1 MLRFLTALSL
11 LVGVSVTASAQQ
23 EPVCTAADSIVVR
36 GNSRVS
42 AVTIRSD
49 AGISTQQQLDVPTYQ
64 RAIKNVFSGG
74 EFDDVNITCSLSP
87 DGTKQILVIEVK
99 ERPLLADV
107 KVEGANAVSERTV
120 RDRIVITRS
129 RPLDPADVARAV
141 SVLDSLYSERGY
153 HLARIQP
160 ETTFVE
166 NGALLTFRIAEG
178 RRLAISG
185 IGVTVDTNAK
195 VSERAIVAAMKTKPE
210 GIPWFKKGDYDEDV
224 FIGDLTERLPLY
236 FGRRGFIDAVVLKD
250 TLIVDP
256 DLGKGMLQIEIS
268 EGSQYRIGTFEIVG
282 NRVFSSETLQ
292 RFYPF
297 GEQTTPLAERVTS
310 LIKRDRIPEGVFD
323 AERWGA
329 AAQEVRQA
337 YYNEGYIGVR
347 LNPVVER
354 AVGPDSVPVVN
365 LRWEI
370 EEGPVSIIN
379 RIDIQGN
386 DYTTEMCIRDQLVI
400 FPGSVFNFDRLRRSH
415 SQISNLGFFE
425 PLTDPD
431 VKPSQNGNEAN
442 VDITF
447 IVTEKKTGNINF
459 GASVGQG
466 AGIGGFIGL
475 DQPNLFGQCKRGS
488 LQWQFG
494 RLINDFN
501 LSYTDPSI
509 KRTTYSGKVDVYHTR
524 SRYYIEDLG
533 RQVRSGGSIRLGF
546 PLRSSNYSRMFVSY
560 GAEAVKYA
568 RDAGS
573 LLGTLADECDNCLR
587 STLSTTFTRET
598 RLGLP
603 FATAGSLQSFDAQ
616 FNGGPL
622 GGKAQFQRYTTEVR
636 SYAPLGSF
644 SGAQLGAQ
652 PIEFTL
658 GLTFKGGAVFGNTG
672 PFFPFQEFVM
682 GGTQQGEQLRGY
694 DEFTITPRGFVT
706 STSSFETR
714 QEAFGRA
721 FLSTTA
727 EFGVR
732 VSQGFYVNAFFDAGN
747 VWDHPSEI
755 DPTRLFRGAGVGVA
769 LITPLGPLGLDWA
782 YGFDRLNEQGR
793 RDPKWKL
800 HFKLGQ
806 LF

>member
-1 MLRFLTALSL
+1 MLRFFAALSVFL
-11 LVGVSVTASAQQ
+11 GASASAFGQAT
-23 EPVCTAADSIVVR
+23 VCSLPDSIAVR
-36 GNSRVS
+36 GNTRVS

-49 AGISTQQQLDVPTYQ
+49 AGISSKQQLDFGIVQ
-64 RAIKNVFSGG
+64 RAIRNVFSSGQ
-74 EFDDVNITCSLSP
+74 FDDVKITCALAP
-87 DGTKQILVIEVK
+87 DSTKQVLVIDVK

-107 KVEGANAVSERTV
+107 RVEGADAVSDRTV
-120 RDRIVITRS
+120 RDRVAITRS
-129 RPLDPADVARAV
+129 QPLNPADVARAV
-141 SVLDSLYSERGY
+141 AVLDSLYSERGY

-160 ETTFVE
+160 ETSYVD
-166 NGALLTFRIAEG
+166 NGAVLTFRISEG

-185 IGVTVDTNAK
+185 IGVAVDSNAK
-195 VSERAIVAAMKTKPE
+195 VSERAIVGAMKTKPE

-224 FIGDLTERLPLY
+224 FIGDLTERLPDY
-236 FGRRGFIDAVVLKD
+236 FGRRGFIDAVVVRD
-250 TLIVDP
+250 TLVVDP
-256 DLGKGMLQIEIS
+256 DLGKGMLHLQIS
-268 EGSQYRIGTFEIVG
+268 EGPQYRIGTFEIVG
-282 NRVFSSETLQ
+282 NRVFPTEALQ
-292 RFYPF
+292 QFYPF
-297 GEQTTPLAERVTS
+297 GDRTTPLTERVTS

-329 AAQEVRQA
+329 AAQEVRTA

-347 LNPVVER
+347 INPVVER
-354 AVGPDSVPVVN
+354 TTGPDSVPTVN

-400 FPGSVFNFDRLRRSH
+400 FPGSVFNFDRIRRSH

-425 PLTDPD
+425 PLPDPD
-431 VKPSQNGNEAN
+431 IKPSRSGNEGD
-442 VDITF
+442 VDVTF
-447 IVTEKKTGNINF
+447 VVTEKKTGNINF

-509 KRTTYSGKVDVYHTR
+509 KRSSYSGKIDAYHTR
-524 SRYYIEDLG
+524 SRYFIQDLG
-533 RQVRSGGSIRLGF
+533 RQVRTGGSVRVGF
-546 PLRSSNYSRMFVSY
+546 PLQNSNYSRMFVSY

-568 RDAGS
+568 REEGS

-603 FATAGSLQSFDAQ
+603 FATAGSLQTFDAQ

-622 GGKAQFQRYTTEVR
+622 GGKAQFQRYTTELR
-636 SYAPLGSF
+636 SYAPIGSFRGAALGS
-644 SGAQLGAQ
+644 Q

-694 DEFTITPRGFVT
+694 DEFTITPRGFVS
-706 STSSFETR
+706 STSNFETR

-782 YGFDRLNEQGR
+782 YGFDRLNDQGR

>member
-1 MLRFLTALSL
+1 MLRFVAALSL
-11 LVGVSVTASAQQ
+11 LLGANAPAFAQG
-23 EPVCTAADSIVVR
+23 PVCSSPDSIAVR

-49 AGISTQQQLDVPTYQ
+49 AAISTQQQLDVGTIQ
-64 RAIKNVFSGG
+64 RAIKNILSSGQ
-74 EFDDVNITCSLSP
+74 FDDVRVSCVLAADS
-87 DGTKQILVIEVK
+87 TKQVLIFDVK

-107 KVEGANAVSERTV
+107 RVEGADAVSERTV

-129 RPLDPADVARAV
+129 RPLNPADVARAV
-141 SVLDSLYSERGY
+141 AALDSLYSERGY
-153 HLARIQP
+153 HLARILP
-160 ETTFVE
+160 ETTFVD
-166 NGALLTFRIAEG
+166 NGALLTFRISEG

-185 IGVTVDTNAK
+185 IGVKVDSNAK
-195 VSERAIVAAMKTKPE
+195 VSEGAIVGAMKTKPE

-224 FIGDLTERLPLY
+224 FIGDLTERLPGY

-250 TLIVDP
+250 TLVIDP
-256 DLGKGMLQIEIS
+256 DLGKGMLQLEIS
-268 EGSQYRIGTFEIVG
+268 EGPQYQIGGFEIVG
-282 NRVFSSETLQ
+282 NRVFSSEFLQ
-292 RFYPF
+292 QFYPF
-297 GEQTTPLAERVTS
+297 GDQPTPLAERVTS

-329 AAQEVRQA
+329 AAQNVRQA

-354 AVGPDSVPVVN
+354 AMGPDSVPIVN

-379 RIDIQGN
+379 RIDIRGN

-425 PLTDPD
+425 PLIDPE
-431 VKPSQNGNEAN
+431 VNQSKNGAASD
-442 VDITF
+442 VDIVF
-447 IVTEKKTGNINF
+447 VVTEKKTGNINF

-509 KRTTYSGKVDVYHTR
+509 KRTTYSGKIDAYHTR

-533 RQVRSGGSIRLGF
+533 RQVRTGGSIRLGF
-546 PLRSSNYSRMFVSY
+546 PLRNSNYSRMFVSY

-568 RDAGS
+568 RESGS
-573 LLGTLADECDNCLR
+573 LLGTLADDCDNCLR

-598 RLGLP
+598 RTILP

-622 GGKAQFQRYTTEVR
+622 GGKARFQRYTTELR
-636 SYAPLGSF
+636 SYAPLGSI
-644 SGAQLGAQ
+644 SGASLGGQ

-658 GLTFKGGAVFGNTG
+658 GLTFKGGAVFGSTG

-694 DEFTITPRGFVT
+694 DEFTITPRGYIS
-706 STSSFETR
+706 STSNFET
-714 QEAFGRA
+714 QQAAFGRA
-721 FLSTTA
+721 FLTTTA

-747 VWDHPSEI
+747 VWDRPNEI

-782 YGFDRLNEQGR
+782 YGFDRLNDQGR